1 MQITKANKLP
11 EAQYIEMLNVAKQ
24 LRSKI
29 TKLNKGLKTYR
40 VYTEARKGG
49 LRSKMELGKNKVNID
64 AIQKLAN
71 KTYPHLDIQIKRHD
85 SKWAWS
91 NSGVCIFIKVKNQD
105 YKLNRFIFK
114 QLKKT

>member
-1 MQITKANKLP
+1 MKITKANQLP
-11 EAQYIEMLNVAKQ
+11 EAQYIEMLDVAKQ
-24 LRSKI
+24 LRKVI
-29 TKLNKGLKTYR
+29 TKSDPKLNVWR

-64 AIQKLAN
+64 TIQKLAN

-105 YKLNRFIFK
+105 YKLIYFIFN
-114 QLKKT
+114 